1 MVRRKTRRTTLQELK
16 KTYKNIIV
24 APPSVTALGQVSDNT
39 VIISSASEE
48 GREKLAEH
56 LEAYRKSFENDKDD
70 VKLLLAAQLCLHFE
84 IVPPVWVKD
93 NFSSRL
99 WRWYWYDA
107 RLLIRR
113 SRWCDRE
120 RTQNDGVNAKNTGGW
135 LCTGLPKSDD
145 NGRLRPPSVPSFQRS
160 TRRSASAAA
169 SPSRYSTNP
178 RHDPTGRGSGS
189 ELAF

>member
-16 KTYKNIIV
+16 KTYKIIIV
-24 APPSVTALGQVSDNT
+24 APPSITALGPVSDYT

-84 IVPPVWVKD
+84 ITPPAWVKD

-99 WRWYWYDA
+99 WRWYWYDTETLDQA
-107 RLLIRR
+107 FKVVRPRAHTKRRQEREEYRRLVVYRVALERR
-113 SRWCDRE
+113 
-120 RTQNDGVNAKNTGGW
+120 Q
-135 LCTGLPKSDD
+135 
-145 NGRLRPPSVPSFQRS
+145 RPPK
-160 TRRSASAAA
+160 TRISAIFSAVDK
-169 SPSRYSTNP
+169 TFGF
-178 RHDPTGRGSGS
+178 GRGLTKQIFYEPASRPYRKW
-189 ELAF
+189 FRV